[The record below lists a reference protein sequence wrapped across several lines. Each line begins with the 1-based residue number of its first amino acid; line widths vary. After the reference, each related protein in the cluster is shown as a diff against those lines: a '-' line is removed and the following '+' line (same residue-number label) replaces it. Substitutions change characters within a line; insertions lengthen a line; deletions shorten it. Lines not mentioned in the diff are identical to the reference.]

1 MNVLFHLTAGF
12 GIALAVCPE
21 AAQPKVALIAAAGAF
36 IAFVS
41 HALLDYTPH
50 CYPINSKIDVI
61 GGFIL
66 LLALTFFAR
75 KEYRLII
82 FATLSGA
89 VLPDIIDLLP
99 AILNKQLN
107 LELPIYT
114 KVFPWHWKNYS
125 GSIYTNEFHVSNI
138 NIGLLLFSVLLVVL
152 LKKSTVRRMFSQSK

>member
-1 MNVLFHLTAGF
+1 MNVLFHLAAGF

-21 AAQPKVALIAAAGAF
+21 AAQPKVWSTAATGAF
-36 IAFVS
+36 IAFAS

-50 CYPINSKIDVI
+50 CYPINSKIDFI

-99 AILNKQLN
+99 AILNKQFN

-125 GSIYTNEFHVSNI
+125 GSIYTNECHVSNI

-152 LKKSTVRRMFSQSK
+152 LKKSMVRRIFSQSK